1 MVKRRDNNLTILGI
15 DPGTTRLGYAV
26 VSGTSST
33 PLLVAS
39 GVIGDKNL
47 SKEKRLWYI
56 HREFLAIIKKFA
68 PDVIALEKLF
78 FSKNVKTAMMV
89 AEARGVILLTAQ
101 STNLKVYE
109 YAPQEIKIAL
119 TSRGNA
125 DKKQVAAMVKA
136 ILKMNYTP
144 RWDDESDAM
153 AIAITGLV
161 YYRVTAKGRT

>member
-1 MVKRRDNNLTILGI
+1 MVKRIGDDVKILGI

-26 VSGTSST
+26 ISGTPSA

-39 GVIGDKNL
+39 GVIGDRNL
-47 SKEKRLWYI
+47 SKEKRLWHI
-56 HREFLAIIKKFA
+56 HRGLLVVIKEFM

-101 STNLKVYE
+101 SANLKVYE

-125 DKKQVAAMVKA
+125 DKKQVAAMAKA
-136 ILKMNYTP
+136 VLKTNYTP

-153 AIAITGLV
+153 AIAITGLAC
-161 YYRVTAKGRT
+161 YRVTAKGRT